1 MSVCRVLSRR
11 EYMSD
16 MVQPLDTLSDDELRA
31 LIAEAQAI
39 LRMRARKTPISED
52 PAIGM
57 WVDRED
63 MKDSAAWEREVRK
76 REWRDVLDTRGKLRI
91 WRYIPLISFWNN
103 AWDQTID
110 NCSSGDATS
119 VRRVSIEPP

>member
-1 MSVCRVLSRR
+1 MP
-11 EYMSD
+11 D
-16 MVQPLDTLSDDELRA
+16 ITKPLDTLSDDELRT

-63 MKDSAAWEREVRK
+63 MQDSAAWEREVRQ
-76 REWRDVLDTRGKLRI
+76 REWRDV
-91 WRYIPLISFWNN
+91 P
-103 AWDQTID
+103 
-110 NCSSGDATS
+110 
-119 VRRVSIEPP
+119 